1 MGSLINYEYIDFP
14 FEKFDF
20 SVCDDIP
27 YKNQLELHPHMPE
40 HVLNHIRGLF
50 SEEELFTLE
59 CDSYYILHDTYGQ
72 SSVQSQSNERILIED
87 FPFDSIHTKG
97 KTSCR
102 KILRICTRMFY
113 FFVWQ

>member
-59 CDSYYILHDTYGQ
+59 CDSYYIYMIHMDNLQ
-72 SSVQSQSNERILIED
+72 CSLSLMNE
-87 FPFDSIHTKG
+87 F
-97 KTSCR
+97 
-102 KILRICTRMFY
+102 
-113 FFVWQ
+113 